1 MPSGAA
7 AMTDDRL
14 LPRDVGRYRLYDEV
28 ASGGMATVHVG
39 RLRGPA
45 GFARTVAIK
54 RLHPQFAHDPEFV
67 SMFLDEARLAAR
79 IHHPNVAAI
88 LDVVALR
95 GELFLVME
103 YVRGETLSRLLP
115 ACERAGITI
124 PHRIAAT
131 ILQQALLGLHA
142 AHEARDHRG
151 DALNMV
157 HRDVSPQNIMVG
169 ADGITRM
176 LDFGV
181 AKAAT
186 RIQTTGH
193 GQVKGKLSYMAP
205 EQLRLEPID
214 RRTDIFAAGVV
225 LWEALTGKRLFA
237 SDDPGAVIAR
247 ILTHVPEPPSRI
259 AKDIPPELDRVVANA
274 LKRQRSDRFAT
285 ALEFAKALEQAVTPV
300 GSLEVS
306 DWVCAVA
313 GPVLEA
319 RERTVAAVEIASES
333 TPGEPIRSDEITSA
347 PPPIYSRDAN
357 DELTLGVI
365 PEAIVEPERSKRR
378 SFAWAALGLSLLLLL
393 VWIIR
398 TATVSDPSV
407 AASAQG
413 SPEQSEQ
420 VSLPSPTEPTS
431 EALPDQAV
439 PEVPT
444 VASSPPTEPLSSS
457 ESAETPVPSARTAVE
472 APPRRAASAKG
483 RAAAPSVGNGRALT
497 SGCDPPYDI
506 TPQGFKRFKP
516 ACFR

>member
-1 MPSGAA
+1 MSDNQ
-7 AMTDDRL
+7 M
-14 LPRDVGRYRLYDEV
+14 PRDVGRYRLYDEI
-28 ASGGMATVHVG
+28 AAGGMATVHVG

-124 PHRIAAT
+124 PFRIAAT
-131 ILQQALLGLHA
+131 IMQQALLGLHA

-151 DALNMV
+151 TALNMV

-186 RIQTTGH
+186 RLQTTGH

-214 RRTDIFAAGVV
+214 RRTDLFAAGVV
-225 LWEALTGKRLFA
+225 LWEVLTGRRLFA
-237 SDDPGAVIAR
+237 ADDPGAVIAR
-247 ILTHVPEPPSRI
+247 ILTHTAEAPSRLVPG
-259 AKDIPPELDRVVANA
+259 IPPELDAVVARA
-274 LKRQRSDRFAT
+274 LKRQRTDRFAS
-285 ALEFAKALEQAVTPV
+285 ALEFARELERAVAPV
-300 GSLEVS
+300 GALEVS
-306 DWVCAVA
+306 EWVCAVA

-333 TPGEPIRSDEITSA
+333 TPSESLRGEETTS
-347 PPPIYSRDAN
+347 PPIGAYIPDPN
-357 DELTLGVI
+357 DEVTVGVQ
-365 PEAIVEPERSKRR
+365 PEVLLASLPKRKDR
-378 SFAWAALGLSLLLLL
+378 RLVWGLAAAALFAAILIFMLRAWPSSEPA
-393 VWIIR
+393 V
-398 TATVSDPSV
+398 ATTSPVT
-407 AASAQG
+407 G
-413 SPEQSEQ
+413 SPEPIPPAEPPAPVASAVPPE
-420 VSLPSPTEPTS
+420 PSAEPAA
-431 EALPDQAV
+431 ALPADSATQ
-439 PEVPT
+439 EVPAIAPSAPAT
-444 VASSPPTEPLSSS
+444 PSRRAKRSSNASSTRSSGVS
-457 ESAETPVPSARTAVE
+457 S
-472 APPRRAASAKG
+472 KC
-483 RAAAPSVGNGRALT
+483 N
-497 SGCDPPYDI
+497 PPYEV
-506 TPQGFKRFKP
+506 TPQGLKRYKP
-516 ACFR
+516 ECFR

>member
-1 MPSGAA
+1 M
-7 AMTDDRL
+7 
-14 LPRDVGRYRLYDEV
+14 LPRDVGRYRLYDEI
-28 ASGGMATVHVG
+28 AAGGMATVHVG

-151 DALNMV
+151 TALNMV

-186 RIQTTGH
+186 RLQTTGH

-214 RRTDIFAAGVV
+214 RRTDVFAAGVV
-225 LWEALTGKRLFA
+225 LWEALTGRRLFA
-237 SDDPGAVIAR
+237 ADDPGAVIAR
-247 ILTHVPEPPSRI
+247 ILTHVPEAPSRSV
-259 AKDIPPELDRVVANA
+259 KDIPPELDQVVARA
-274 LKRQRSDRFAT
+274 LKRQRGERFAT
-285 ALEFAKALEQAVTPV
+285 ALEFARALERAVTPV

-306 DWVCAVA
+306 EWVCEVA

-333 TPGEPIRSDEITSA
+333 TPSEGVYEDDFSSAQPPAPLPGYSSSSD
-347 PPPIYSRDAN
+347 
-357 DELTLGVI
+357 DELTVGVASELLA
-365 PEAIVEPERSKRR
+365 PQVLAPFGEPERMLSQRAKL
-378 SFAWAALGLSLLLLL
+378 AIGAAMVGLLALVLLWL
-393 VWIIR
+393 VRPWQ
-398 TATVSDPSV
+398 TSEPAVATTLVQASSEDARPSETT
-407 AASAQG
+407 G
-413 SPEQSEQ
+413 K
-420 VSLPSPTEPTS
+420 PTEPPPAPVTAPAPS
-431 EALPDQAV
+431 ALSGAEIEAVQP
-439 PEVPT
+439 PET
-444 VASSPPTEPLSSS
+444 VAPTEPAPRPRATGKHNSSRASSNGGQRLSS
-457 ESAETPVPSARTAVE
+457 
-472 APPRRAASAKG
+472 KC
-483 RAAAPSVGNGRALT
+483 N
-497 SGCDPPYDI
+497 PPYEV
-506 TPQGFKRFKP
+506 TPQGLKRFKP
-516 ACFR
+516 ECFH

>member
-1 MPSGAA
+1 V
-7 AMTDDRL
+7 TNDRM
-14 LPRDVGRYRLYDEV
+14 LPRDVGRYRLYDEI
-28 ASGGMATVHVG
+28 AAGGMATVHVG
-39 RLRGPA
+39 RLRGLA

-151 DALNMV
+151 TALNMV

-186 RIQTTGH
+186 RLQTTGH

-214 RRTDIFAAGVV
+214 RRTDVFAAGVV
-225 LWEALTGKRLFA
+225 LWETLTGKRLFA
-237 SDDPGAVIAR
+237 ADDPGAVIAR
-247 ILTHVPEPPSRI
+247 ILTHVPEAPSRSV
-259 AKDIPPELDRVVANA
+259 KDIPPELDQVVARA
-274 LKRQRSDRFAT
+274 LKRQRGERFAT
-285 ALEFAKALEQAVTPV
+285 ALEFARALERAVAPV

-306 DWVCAVA
+306 EWVCEVA

-333 TPGEPIRSDEITSA
+333 TPSEGVYDDDLSSTH
-347 PPPIYSRDAN
+347 PPPEYHSASD
-357 DELTLGVI
+357 DELTVGVAPELLTPEFLSPFGDAERKRSQRGKLAI
-365 PEAIVEPERSKRR
+365 GLALVALLALVLLWLVRPWHAGEPAVATTLAQTSSEDSRPAETTGTPINSPASPIVTPPPSALPEAETGADLTLETAAPAEPAPRPRS
-378 SFAWAALGLSLLLLL
+378 A
-393 VWIIR
+393 IR
-398 TATVSDPSV
+398 QNSSR
-407 AASAQG
+407 
-413 SPEQSEQ
+413 
-420 VSLPSPTEPTS
+420 
-431 EALPDQAV
+431 
-439 PEVPT
+439 
-444 VASSPPTEPLSSS
+444 ASSSGGQRLSS
-457 ESAETPVPSARTAVE
+457 
-472 APPRRAASAKG
+472 KC
-483 RAAAPSVGNGRALT
+483 N
-497 SGCDPPYDI
+497 PPYEV
-506 TPQGFKRFKP
+506 TPQGLKRFKP
-516 ACFR
+516 ECFR